1 VLGDLSSA
9 LHVAVL
15 VPGSDVDVAR
25 FDRTVLPIARS
36 LHEVAQGHVTVIA

>member
-1 VLGDLSSA
+1 MWTS
-9 LHVAVL
+9 
-15 VPGSDVDVAR
+15 R